1 MHQATLPHS
10 LSAVDFSGRCATRCG
25 GLVCKINSE
34 SKLDPPERQS
44 ADSKTAVRPEKAAGL
59 DFRILFL
66 AGVILLSM
74 SLIGVRLWY
83 VQVVLADYYR
93 QRIRGSSEVTVRMP
107 SVRGEIRDRNGI
119 PLVTNRPSYEVDF
132 YFPDIVNGYKQKYG
146 QVPTTEARTRDNHG
160 MLHDRNQP
168 DIVEIVNRTIVPKLH
183 AFKLSGS
190 LNPEKLRTH
199 FQNNY
204 LVPFAYRQD
213 LDFATFSRFAEK
225 DFGVPGVQMNV
236 TPVRQ
241 YTYGALGSQIL
252 GYVGA
257 QKDISHLTDIKDF
270 DFYQPDVQGRT
281 NIEYTMDDVLRGKPG
296 KRIVTKNA
304 KGQFEGVKEIVQP
317 TPGANVYLSI
327 DARIQFIVEKT
338 LRFVG
343 RAACVVVDPNNGE
356 VLAMAS
362 VPSFDPNKFIPSIS
376 AHDWQAIKDA
386 EADPLT
392 NRATG
397 AYAPG
402 STYKII
408 TALAGLTKNLA
419 KARFSCYGGVS
430 YGNTYMH
437 CWGVHG
443 NQDLVEAI
451 RHSCDAYFYQFGNA
465 AGIDAIDS
473 VGKTLGLGQPSE
485 IELTDEDP
493 GLLPSA
499 DWLRTTKNERW
510 SQGQTANASIGQGYV
525 LASPLQMAMVAATVA
540 NGGVYYQPTL
550 IHQIQQSDGTI
561 IRRPT
566 KIRGDLTR
574 DNKLTKE
581 QIELVRKGMWGVV
594 NADDGTGKQGA
605 VPGVQVAGKTG
616 TAQFWRGGKK
626 DNHTWF
632 LAFTP
637 YDHPKIALAVMIEGG
652 KSGGGVAAPMAAE
665 IIKQVLALD
674 NGYDP
679 GLKRLDPA
687 IGNYKLVDSVSFPK
701 NGGAEVASTDDV
713 GPDSSEPNDT
723 AQNTKKLAQT
733 RQAEPDIRPDSDSGR
748 ASHNP
753 LRGFFNLFKSKPKQA
768 TQPTDEKKKRHF
780 LFF

>member
-1 MHQATLPHS
+1 
-10 LSAVDFSGRCATRCG
+10 
-25 GLVCKINSE
+25 
-34 SKLDPPERQS
+34 
-44 ADSKTAVRPEKAAGL
+44 
-59 DFRILFL
+59 
-66 AGVILLSM
+66 VILLSM

-146 QVPTTEARTRDNHG
+146 QVPMTEARTRDNHG

-376 AHDWQAIKDA
+376 AHDWQTIKDA

-485 IELTDEDP
+485 IAP
-493 GLLPSA
+493 A
-499 DWLRTTKNERW
+499 
-510 SQGQTANASIGQGYV
+510 AV
-525 LASPLQMAMVAATVA
+525 FLASDAASFVT
-540 NGGVYYQPTL
+540 G
-550 IHQIQQSDGTI
+550 SD
-561 IRRPT
+561 
-566 KIRGDLTR
+566 L
-574 DNKLTKE
+574 
-581 QIELVRKGMWGVV
+581 
-594 NADDGTGKQGA
+594 
-605 VPGVQVAGKTG
+605 
-616 TAQFWRGGKK
+616 
-626 DNHTWF
+626 
-632 LAFTP
+632 
-637 YDHPKIALAVMIEGG
+637 
-652 KSGGGVAAPMAAE
+652 
-665 IIKQVLALD
+665 
-674 NGYDP
+674 
-679 GLKRLDPA
+679 
-687 IGNYKLVDSVSFPK
+687 LVD
-701 NGGAEVASTDDV
+701 GGY
-713 GPDSSEPNDT
+713 T
-723 AQNTKKLAQT
+723 A
-733 RQAEPDIRPDSDSGR
+733 I
-748 ASHNP
+748 
-753 LRGFFNLFKSKPKQA
+753 
-768 TQPTDEKKKRHF
+768 
-780 LFF
+780 

>member
-1 MHQATLPHS
+1 MA
-10 LSAVDFSGRCATRCG
+10 
-25 GLVCKINSE
+25 
-34 SKLDPPERQS
+34 
-44 ADSKTAVRPEKAAGL
+44 
-59 DFRILFL
+59 
-66 AGVILLSM
+66 
-74 SLIGVRLWY
+74 LIGVRLWY

-93 QRIRGSSEVTVRMP
+93 HRIRGSSEVTVRMP

-132 YFPDIVNGYKQKYG
+132 YLPDIVSGYKQKYG
-146 QVPTTEARTRDNHG
+146 QVPMTEARTRDNHG

-168 DIVEIVNRTIVPKLH
+168 DIVEIVDRAVVPKLR
-183 AFKLSGS
+183 AFKLSES
-190 LNPEKLRTH
+190 FNAEKLRTH
-199 FQNNY
+199 FQNDY
-204 LVPFAYRQD
+204 LVPFKYRQD

-225 DFGVPGVQMNV
+225 DIGIPGVQINV
-236 TPVRQ
+236 TPVRE
-241 YTYGALGSQIL
+241 YAFGALGAQIL

-257 QKDISHLTDIKDF
+257 PKEISHLSDIKDF
-270 DFYQPDVQGRT
+270 DFYQPDVQGRA

-296 KRIVTKNA
+296 KRILTKNA
-304 KGQFEGVKEIVQP
+304 KGQIEGVKEIVQP
-317 TPGANVYLSI
+317 TPGSNVYLSI
-327 DARIQFIVEKT
+327 DARMQYIVEKT
-338 LRFVG
+338 LRYVG

-362 VPSFDPNKFIPSIS
+362 VPSFNPNKFIPAIS
-376 AHDWQAIKDA
+376 ARDWEAIKDGA
-386 EADPLT
+386 ADPLT
-392 NRATG
+392 NRATS

-408 TALAGLTKNLA
+408 TAFAGLTRNLA
-419 KARFSCYGGVS
+419 KARFTCSGGVS
-430 YGNTYMH
+430 YGDTYMH

-443 NQDLVEAI
+443 NQELVEAI

-465 AGIDAIDS
+465 AGIDAMDR
-473 VGKTLGLGQPSE
+473 VGKTLGLGETSG

-493 GLLPSA
+493 GLLPSPN
-499 DWLRTTKNERW
+499 WLQTTKNERW
-510 SQGQTANASIGQGYV
+510 SQGQTANAAIGQGYV
-525 LASPLQMAMVAATVA
+525 LASPLQMAMVVATVA
-540 NGGVYYQPTL
+540 NGGICYQPTL
-550 IHQIQQSDGTI
+550 MHQIQQPDGTI

-566 KIRGDLTR
+566 RIRGDLTR

-581 QIELVRKGMWGVV
+581 QIELVRKGMWEVV
-594 NADDGTGKQGA
+594 NAPDGTGKQGA

-616 TAQFWRGGKK
+616 TAQFWRSGKK

-632 LAFTP
+632 LAFAP

-665 IIKQVLALD
+665 IIKEVLALD

-701 NGGAEVASTDDV
+701 NGDAQIASSDEV
-713 GPDSSEPNDT
+713 GPETSEPTNT
-723 AQNTKKLAQT
+723 AQTTKRSTQT
-733 RQAEPDIRPDSDSGR
+733 RQVEPDIRPDPDSHR
-748 ASHNP
+748 TSQNP
-753 LRGFFNLFKSKPKQA
+753 LRNFFNLFKSKPKQTSGTPPA
-768 TQPTDEKKKRHF
+768 DKKEKRHF